1 MAIYSSLDFL
11 NILSQ
16 CTAIFV
22 FNMKCTVLT
31 MCALCNHS
39 YDLINITSYKAII
52 FMPFFKGKPVSL
64 HGELFPDLRYLEI
77 I

>member
-11 NILSQ
+11 NILSR
-16 CTAIFV
+16 CTATLV

-31 MCALCNHS
+31 MCTLCNHS

-52 FMPFFKGKPVSL
+52 FMPFLKEKLYHFMANYSQISDILK
-64 HGELFPDLRYLEI
+64 
-77 I
+77 